1 MFKKYIWDTHK
12 LFISINHS
20 MKNAQNVFD
29 VCMMRLTDEKY
40 YDLVKVDPDE
50 MLTFFKN

>member
-1 MFKKYIWDTHK
+1 
-12 LFISINHS
+12 

-50 MLTFFKN
+50 MLTFFKNGGDNETDFSKKLV